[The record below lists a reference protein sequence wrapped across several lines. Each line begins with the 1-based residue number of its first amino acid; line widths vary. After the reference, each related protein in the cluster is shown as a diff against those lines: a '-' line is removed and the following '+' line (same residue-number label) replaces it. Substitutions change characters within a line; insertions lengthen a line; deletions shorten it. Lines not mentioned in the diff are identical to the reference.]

1 MSYEFGFVLSFAQ
14 LKFLRLWFVR
24 LDTERKP
31 SNYTTRVNGVKFF
44 RAGVC
49 TPTRARA
56 RVRPKSV
63 STVVRLWTGGL
74 MRRVRSGDGDRI
86 GGVLCCLFQ
95 AIRVRWLDRCES
107 VPFRDRHVTVFL
119 E

>member
-1 MSYEFGFVLSFAQ
+1 MSYEFGFVLSLAL
-14 LKFLRLWFVR
+14 LKFLMSWFVR

-56 RVRPKSV
+56 KEARPKPEKICY
-63 STVVRLWTGGL
+63 TTNCLL
-74 MRRVRSGDGDRI
+74 RR
-86 GGVLCCLFQ
+86 
-95 AIRVRWLDRCES
+95 
-107 VPFRDRHVTVFL
+107 
-119 E
+119 